1 MSGIAHRMS
10 PRFIPW
16 RVAEAYSSIHLRAP
30 VTLARNTQIS
40 ASGRG
45 PKLLLG
51 LVFSCI
57 IALLARRRRS
67 LTRGGA
73 AGTVAVGTAIFG
85 MGGWSWGLSLIYF
98 FVSSTLFSHYRER
111 EKARAAAD
119 KFSKGSERD
128 IGQVAANGGLA
139 TLLALAYGLS
149 GSSSR
154 AKLLQAGFTGALATA
169 NADTWATELG
179 VLSRQDPRLITSGKR
194 VSPGTSGGITL
205 LGTTASALGAF
216 SLGLVFWGLQRF
228 PRSFASLPFVALL
241 SGLAGSFFD
250 SLLGATVQAMY
261 YCPICGKETERRI
274 HSCGVKT
281 TPLRG
286 VPWIDNDV
294 VNFVAT
300 MFGAIVAL
308 SLAFFATRASVQ
320 HLEEGDH
327 QGSHPAVPLPPL
339 L

>member
-154 AKLLQAGFTGALATA
+154 AKLLQAGFTGR
-169 NADTWATELG
+169 W
-179 VLSRQDPRLITSGKR
+179 Q
-194 VSPGTSGGITL
+194 L
-205 LGTTASALGAF
+205 LMPIP
-216 SLGLVFWGLQRF
+216 GLQ
-228 PRSFASLPFVALL
+228 SWACS
-241 SGLAGSFFD
+241 AG
-250 SLLGATVQAMY
+250 
-261 YCPICGKETERRI
+261 
-274 HSCGVKT
+274 KT
-281 TPLRG
+281 R
-286 VPWIDNDV
+286 V
-294 VNFVAT
+294 
-300 MFGAIVAL
+300 
-308 SLAFFATRASVQ
+308 
-320 HLEEGDH
+320 
-327 QGSHPAVPLPPL
+327 
-339 L
+339 